1 MMKGL
6 TLIQPYATLV
16 ALGEKGNETRGWPTY
31 HRGECAITASKGFPK
46 EYRDRCLTEPF
57 LSRLMLNLREN
68 KAGHRDPET
77 VLEEKLPLGMV
88 VAVVEVVDCV
98 PTPGDLFAGPGAIAA
113 LGVTPKEY
121 AFGDYSPGR
130 FIFRLANVRRL
141 RDPVPC
147 VGARMFWTL
156 PADVEAAVRAQL

>member
-1 MMKGL
+1 MKGL

-16 ALGEKGNETRGWPTY
+16 ALGEKGNETRGWATSY
-31 HRGECAITASKGFPK
+31 RGDVAITASKGFPRD
-46 EYRDRCLTEPF
+46 YRDLCLQEPF
-57 LSRLMLNLREN
+57 LSVLMLRLREN
-68 KAGHRDPET
+68 MAGHRDPET
-77 VLEEKLPLGMV
+77 VLEEKLPLGKV
-88 VAVVEVVDCV
+88 VAVVEIVDCV
-98 PTPGDLFAGPGAIAA
+98 PTPGELFNSPGSVVA
-113 LGVTPKEY
+113 LGVNKQEF
-121 AFGDYSPGR
+121 AFGNYAPGR